1 MVFSASVA
9 SGEWFSPAN
18 PLRRTGVSGSDE
30 ADKMK
35 ILISE
40 IPDEG
45 LDLQFDETIEAEV
58 IRLISPVK
66 GNLSVKKIGPEL
78 VIQGEITVKAELECS
93 RCLKS
98 FSNEIKVPVNVMYHP
113 VEELKAEGKYEIK
126 EDELDTGFYAG
137 DELDLLELVKE
148 QVILNAPMKPLCR
161 EDCMGIC
168 PGCGIDLNVKKCN
181 CNLNEVDS
189 RLEILKGLLRRE

>member
-1 MVFSASVA
+1 
-9 SGEWFSPAN
+9 
-18 PLRRTGVSGSDE
+18 
-30 ADKMK
+30 MK

-98 FSNEIKVPVNVMYHP
+98 FSSEINVPVNVMYHP

-137 DELDLLELVKE
+137 DEFDLLELVKE

-161 EDCMGIC
+161 ENCMGIC
-168 PGCGIDLNVKKCN
+168 PGCGTDLNVKKCN
-181 CNLNEVDS
+181 CNLNEVDP